1 MCIRDRFVGFYPAE
15 EPRYTIA
22 VLLDSGTHDS
32 DDAAQVF
39 AKVTDALSFFLAQ
52 E

>member
-1 MCIRDRFVGFYPAE
+1 MDAWFVGFTL
-15 EPRYTIA
+15 RKN
-22 VLLDSGTHDS
+22 LDIPSPFCWTAAHDS